1 MSMIQVERTPNPNSL
16 KFTSLEGQFSED
28 IVAVTSTDETDR
40 HPLGD
45 LLFAIDG
52 VADVFITP
60 DFVTVSKEASSE
72 WDGLKDDVE
81 ETLVN
86 YLGGTTTA

>member
-1 MSMIQVERTPNPNSL
+1 MIQVERTPNPNSL
-16 KFTSLEGQFSED
+16 KFTSLEGHFSED
-28 IVAVTSTDETDR
+28 IVAVTSNDETDR

-60 DFVTVSKEASSE
+60 DFVTVSKEASTE
-72 WDGLKDDVE
+72 WNGLKGDIE
-81 ETLVN
+81 ETLTN